1 MLKKFFLVYFFL
13 FLPINVA
20 TLKASAEFIESYNS
34 IEKIKMNTKGGLYLE
49 FCEPILQLNGFLK
62 IGNKNYKIK
71 DAKSI
76 TNKKVSWASNKKKIF
91 NSGELVKIDTRNL
104 FGIPKNSLQS
114 ISQINFGCEKPIVPV
129 IKITSATNPLL
140 FIFSGL
146 IIGILAGNN
155 GNSPSSET
163 SN

>member
-1 MLKKFFLVYFFL
+1 MLKKFFLIYFFL
-13 FLPINVA
+13 FFPLNVSTSQA
-20 TLKASAEFIESYNS
+20 RTEFIESYNG
-34 IEKIKMNTKGGLYLE
+34 IEKIKINTRGSLNLE

-104 FGIPKNSLQS
+104 FGIPKNSSQS
-114 ISQINFGCEKPIVPV
+114 IVQLNFGCKKPIVPV

>member
-1 MLKKFFLVYFFL
+1 MLKKFFLIYFFL
-13 FLPINVA
+13 FFPLNVSTSQA
-20 TLKASAEFIESYNS
+20 GTELIESYNG
-34 IEKIKMNTKGGLYLE
+34 IEKIKINTRGSLNLE
-49 FCEPILQLNGFLK
+49 FCEPIIQLNGFLK

-71 DAKSI
+71 EAKSI
-76 TNKKVSWASNKKKIF
+76 TNKKVSWSSNKKKIF
-91 NSGELVKIDTRNL
+91 NAGELVKIDTRNL
-104 FGIPKNSLQS
+104 FGIPKNSSQS
-114 ISQINFGCEKPIVPV
+114 IVQLNFGCKKPFVPV

-140 FIFSGL
+140 FIFGSL